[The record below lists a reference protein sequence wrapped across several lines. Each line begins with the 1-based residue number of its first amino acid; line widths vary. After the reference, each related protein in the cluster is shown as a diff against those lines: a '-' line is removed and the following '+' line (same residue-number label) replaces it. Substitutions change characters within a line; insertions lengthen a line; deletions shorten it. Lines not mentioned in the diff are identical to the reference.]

1 MSVSCRELRAN
12 DPGRQRSLSCGLEAT
27 LDSVRVERQMR
38 VRETRVGEGLN
49 ESYMFISI
57 IRILSQKDTVIS

>member
-12 DPGRQRSLSCGLEAT
+12 DPGRQSSLSCGVEAT

-38 VRETRVGEGLN
+38 VREKRVGGEAERVLYVYFHYTYLV
-49 ESYMFISI
+49 SKKTS
-57 IRILSQKDTVIS
+57 